1 MTEGNDP
8 LVDRDAL
15 AHSPGESPRALPH
28 PGDLFPTLQRVID
41 ATRAVFQ
48 VDGASLALAHEDGSL
63 RWVVVTD
70 GAAGLLE
77 DTQRELGE
85 GPGLAAYGDGVAVV
99 VIDLATDGASPGWP
113 RW

>member
-8 LVDRDAL
+8 PVDRDAL
-15 AHSPGESPRALPH
+15 AHSPRELPRALPH
-28 PGDLFPTLQRVID
+28 PGDVFATLQRVID

-77 DTQRELGE
+77 DT
-85 GPGLAAYGDGVAVV
+85 PA
-99 VIDLATDGASPGWP
+99 
-113 RW
+113 